1 MMNYSFPKGLVTIL
15 FLVCLPALTHAQST
29 TDAMTTAQQAWDL
42 RFTRIDVSLHMMSQ
56 ALQQDDREEIKEL
69 AGELLALTAYSFDQ
83 EWTHE
88 SESVRGLAV
97 SQDQSMIAV
106 GDDYGTIQILDAEG
120 NLLSETSAHDN
131 TVDALAFSP
140 DGKYLAA
147 GSYDNYFSIWKIA
160 DNDLDLDAR
169 HFYGDD
175 WVRDLTFSPDGKELF
190 VSGDVY
196 YCLVY
201 DMATRAVTDTL
212 GDHEYYVYA
221 IDVNDAGT
229 KVASGDGEGL
239 LKIWTKSNGSWT
251 EAGQTYLESQIND
264 LDFGPGDELYA
275 GLSQGY
281 VLKLDIADP
290 SEIGSE
296 VITEDGEQEFTAIAA
311 TDEFLVAGG
320 DGSRLEFWK
329 GDDHGV
335 ALLGDYIYELTPFGE
350 EDVLMGMGDEVSL
363 GSPSVKPIP
372 SIADLKAGK
381 DLPELMLEEKL
392 TYNLWTD
399 EDVKNLSAGE
409 RMTLYDNLAEISEGY
424 EWGFSNVQAL
434 SGLYLKLATKD
445 VNSYLNNSG
454 NLSQDEKTGIMSSII
469 RSAGSTPEIFGLA
482 LTEESKAGE
491 ILSWLAIAGNPD
503 YSLDLRKYAGRRAY
517 SIAPSE
523 EIAGLIAAGLSS
535 SIAQVEIPDEEIT
548 YGCDANSATF
558 SPDGS
563 YLFVTTDR
571 SEDCDGGYLYPT
583 EGGMPIESRGMS
595 FPNQSNIMWQ
605 ASFSSDGQ
613 RIASASTD
621 GTVIIYN
628 LNGGTE
634 HIFVNEEGEV
644 PFTDARILRNGDIIT
659 ADNEGKILQWSMG
672 GIVPENVLGEHTSEV
687 RKLAVLD
694 GEETILSVGYDGRL
708 YIHHLGGE
716 TEDILINEVGIEDIT
731 LNANST
737 EALMGLE
744 DGGGVLID
752 LATKEITR
760 INDDQGV
767 DFQCAAFSLDG
778 ETLYFGTEDGLLKAY
793 NRSGHMLWE
802 KKLHDGAT
810 YDLHFSP
817 NGEYLATA
825 GGDDRVTIWK
835 TSALGM
841 TTDLWTKDSW
851 QDQAV
856 SRSDWGGLLS
866 ISGRAVDEKVSTAFV
881 QSLYDES
888 KKGDSR
894 DALKDAIE
902 GSLFFKMDGKKVRAK
917 GGLKLYRAFPEGLNG
932 IAWSEKAQTMIAL
945 GSEGHLFKLDA
956 SGGFVQVGPGL
967 EYAEPRCFAALP
979 DGRWAVAQPG
989 MVYML
994 NEDFEV
1000 TEELEPSGSTIYD
1013 IAVSPDGKYIA
1024 AASADYDIALISSDD
1039 YDTRSASGH
1048 GDEANAVA
1056 FFQDG
1061 SGFVSGADD
1070 NSVKFWDMD
1079 GNLKRSIDLGTNVW
1093 ALDVDPQGERIAIGT
1108 NEGELIL
1115 LDRDG
1120 TEYKRWS
1127 RDSNSFWAITF
1138 APDGKSFAAGDN
1150 NGGIS
1155 VWGRNGEA
1163 KFSFDTGDGS
1173 IFEVAYTPDGKYLY
1187 VATTEREVYRFLLEE

>member
-1 MMNYSFPKGLVTIL
+1 MMNYSFPKGLVTIFL
-15 FLVCLPALTHAQST
+15 LVCLPVVTFAQS
-29 TDAMTTAQQAWDL
+29 DAMTMAQQAWDL
-42 RFTRIDVSLHMMSQ
+42 RFNRMDVSLNMMSK
-56 ALQQDDREEIKEL
+56 ALQVDDRDEIKEL
-69 AGELLALTAYSFDQ
+69 AGELLALTAYGFD
-83 EWTHE
+83 EDWTYE
-88 SESVRGLAV
+88 SESVRALAV
-97 SQDQSMIAV
+97 SQDMSMIAV
-106 GDDYGTIQILDAEG
+106 GDDYGTIHLLDAEG

-147 GSYDNYFSIWKIA
+147 GSYDNYFSIWKIG
-160 DNDLDLDAR
+160 DNSLDLDAR

-190 VSGDVY
+190 VAGDVY

-201 DMATRAVTDTL
+201 NMDSRAVTDTL

-239 LKIWTKSNGSWT
+239 LKIWTKSDGSWKQ
-251 EAGQTYLESQIND
+251 AGQEYLESQIND
-264 LDFGPGDELYA
+264 LDFGTGDELYA

-281 VLKLDIADP
+281 VLKLDVETPTDIK
-290 SEIGSE
+290 SKM
-296 VITEDGEQEFTAIAA
+296 ITDEGEQEFTAIAV

-320 DGSRLEFWK
+320 DGSRLAFWK
-329 GDDHGV
+329 GEDYGV
-335 ALLGDYIYELTPFGE
+335 AILSDYIYELTPFGE
-350 EDVLMGMGDEVSL
+350 KKVLMGVGYEVSL
-363 GSPSVKPIP
+363 GSPSVKEIP
-372 SIADLKAGK
+372 AVSDLKAGK
-381 DLPELMLEEKL
+381 DLPELTLEEKL
-392 TYNLWTD
+392 TYNLWSEGD
-399 EDVKNLSAGE
+399 IENLSVEE
-409 RMTLYDNLAEISEGY
+409 RMTLYESIVEISQGY
-424 EWGFSNVQAL
+424 EWGYSDIQAL
-434 SGLYLKLATKD
+434 SGLYRDVAIQD
-445 VNSYLNNSG
+445 VNSYLNNG
-454 NLSQDEKTGIMSSII
+454 GDLSQDEKTGIMSSII
-469 RSAGSTPEIFGLA
+469 RSVGATPEIFGLA
-482 LTEESKAGE
+482 LSEDNKAGK
-491 ILSWLAIAGNPD
+491 ILSWLAVAGNSD

-517 SIAPSE
+517 AEAPSE
-523 EIAGLIAAGLSS
+523 EMATLIAAGLSS
-535 SIAQVEIPDEEIT
+535 SIAQVEIADEEIT

-583 EGGMPIESRGMS
+583 EGGLPTESRGMS

-644 PFTDARILRNGDIIT
+644 PFTDARILRNGDVIT

-672 GIVPENVLGEHTSEV
+672 GIVPDKMLGEHSSEA

-694 GEETILSVGYDGRL
+694 GEETILSVGYEGRL
-708 YIHHLGGE
+708 YIHQLDGE
-716 TEDILINEVGIEDIT
+716 TEDILIDDSGIEDIT
-731 LNANST
+731 LSSDNK
-737 EALMGLE
+737 EALMGLV
-744 DGGGVLID
+744 GGGGALID
-752 LATKEITR
+752 LETKEITR
-760 INDDQGV
+760 INNSDGV

-778 ETLYFGTEDGLLKAY
+778 NTLYFGTEEGLLKAY
-793 NRSGHMLWE
+793 NRSGHLLWE

-810 YDLHFSP
+810 YDLDFSP
-817 NGEYLATA
+817 NGEYLVTA
-825 GGDDRVTIWK
+825 GGDDRATIWK
-835 TSALGM
+835 TSSLEM
-841 TTDLWTKDSW
+841 TTDLWTKESW
-851 QDQAV
+851 QSQSV
-856 SRSDWGGLLS
+856 SRSDWEGLLS
-866 ISGRAVDEKVSTAFV
+866 ASGRAADEKVSTSFV

-917 GGLKLYRAFPEGLNG
+917 GGLKLYRTFPEGLNG
-932 IAWSEKAQTMIAL
+932 IAWSKKDQTMIAL
-945 GSEGHLFKLDA
+945 GNEGHLFKLDTE
-956 SGGFVQVGPGL
+956 GGFVQAGPGL
-967 EYAEPRCFAALP
+967 SNAEPRCFAELP

-994 NEDFEV
+994 DEDFEV
-1000 TEELEPSGSTIYD
+1000 IEELEPSGSTIYD
-1013 IAVSPDGKYIA
+1013 IAVSADGKYIA
-1024 AASADYDIALISSDD
+1024 AASADYDIAIISADN
-1039 YDTRSASGH
+1039 YDTQSASGH

-1070 NSVKFWDMD
+1070 NSMKFWDMN
-1079 GNLKRSIDLGTNVW
+1079 GNLKRSIDLGANVW

-1115 LDRDG
+1115 LDSDG
-1120 TEYKRWS
+1120 TEYKRWTKDTYS
-1127 RDSNSFWAITF
+1127 YWAITF
-1138 APDGKSFAAGDN
+1138 SPDGKTFAAGDN

-1163 KFSFDTGDGS
+1163 RFSFDTGDGS

-1187 VATTEREVYRFLLEE
+1187 VATTEFEVYRFLLEE